1 MRSRCVFSA
10 LVVAGTALM
19 LVTVLAAPTAAAAS
33 HAVDGPKGA
42 DDWEIPNMRA
52 ALDDAWSADDAAPI
66 HAASVGGADADE
78 LDVEAASADGA
89 RPRQTDAELCG
100 LPNVAA
106 AGCPALLTPGAGW
119 WTGGAERRNAFLMSV
134 LMRDNYPIVHNLGA
148 DNDDTPQKK
157 ALWQCLMRSKW
168 LALGAEKVEFYES
181 LLNTIVFIKVG
192 NSVFA
197 NLRGTWTDAHRK
209 SNMEWRLGSS
219 KRLWGQEVR
228 YHKGWGKTAED
239 AYSAI
244 RTAVTDSF
252 GIRDGNC
259 NLYLSGHS
267 RGAGAALLV
276 AARTTGR

>member
-1 MRSRCVFSA
+1 
-10 LVVAGTALM
+10 M

-192 NSVFA
+192 
-197 NLRGTWTDAHRK
+197 DCC
-209 SNMEWRLGSS
+209 LGG
-219 KRLWGQEVR
+219 RPGGQE
-228 YHKGWGKTAED
+228 G
-239 AYSAI
+239 
-244 RTAVTDSF
+244 
-252 GIRDGNC
+252 RDGRRGGGEGGASAC
-259 NLYLSGHS
+259 AQAYACTWAWTRAWSWQS
-267 RGAGAALLV
+267 RRVPLPARILV
-276 AARTTGR
+276 AATAGSLLC